1 MEFYM
6 KLPRNKKEM
15 TIFIA
20 IISVIS
26 ICIIAPL
33 ITCFEIGFNIT
44 VWGEAMRVVA
54 FIWISVIIV
63 VLLTHKPADW
73 LTGKIIKK
81 EDSFNAHIIVN
92 TLCTVFLMSIL
103 LTIIGT
109 WIGVGKITMEPIY
122 NFFYKWPRNFAIAF
136 AVEIFIAQPIARF
149 VMKKMHEV
157 QEKVVQNEC

>member
-26 ICIIAPL
+26 VCIIAPL

-44 VWGEAMRVVA
+44 VWGEAMRVVP

-73 LTGKIIKK
+73 LTGKIIK
-81 EDSFNAHIIVN
+81 N
-92 TLCTVFLMSIL
+92 
-103 LTIIGT
+103 
-109 WIGVGKITMEPIY
+109 
-122 NFFYKWPRNFAIAF
+122 
-136 AVEIFIAQPIARF
+136 
-149 VMKKMHEV
+149 
-157 QEKVVQNEC
+157 

>member
-44 VWGEAMRVVA
+44 VWGEAMRVVP

-81 EDSFNAHIIVN
+81 EETDFVLHKIGFFDMWCRRPDSNRH
-92 TLCTVFLMSIL
+92 
-103 LTIIGT
+103 
-109 WIGVGKITMEPIY
+109 
-122 NFFYKWPRNFAIAF
+122 
-136 AVEIFIAQPIARF
+136 AVASGGF
-149 VMKKMHEV
+149 
-157 QEKVVQNEC
+157 

>member
-26 ICIIAPL
+26 VCIIAPL

-44 VWGEAMRVVA
+44 VWGEAMRVVP

-81 EDSFNAHIIVN
+81 EDERCLFGLYRYNRSGIIS
-92 TLCTVFLMSIL
+92 TEEF
-103 LTIIGT
+103 
-109 WIGVGKITMEPIY
+109 
-122 NFFYKWPRNFAIAF
+122 
-136 AVEIFIAQPIARF
+136 
-149 VMKKMHEV
+149 MKKV
-157 QEKVVQNEC
+157 FGA

>member
-26 ICIIAPL
+26 VCIIAPL

-44 VWGEAMRVVA
+44 VWGEAMRVVP

-81 EDSFNAHIIVN
+81 EQRKSCCSYGYVATNDATIV
-92 TLCTVFLMSIL
+92 FIL
-103 LTIIGT
+103 FQIFVNYVNRFRL
-109 WIGVGKITMEPIY
+109 
-122 NFFYKWPRNFAIAF
+122 FY
-136 AVEIFIAQPIARF
+136 
-149 VMKKMHEV
+149 HECV
-157 QEKVVQNEC
+157 CRSVYR

>member
-26 ICIIAPL
+26 VCIIAPL

-44 VWGEAMRVVA
+44 VWGEAMRVVP

-92 TLCTVFLMSIL
+92 TLFTVFLMSIL

-109 WIGVGKITMEPIY
+109 WIGFGKITMEPIY